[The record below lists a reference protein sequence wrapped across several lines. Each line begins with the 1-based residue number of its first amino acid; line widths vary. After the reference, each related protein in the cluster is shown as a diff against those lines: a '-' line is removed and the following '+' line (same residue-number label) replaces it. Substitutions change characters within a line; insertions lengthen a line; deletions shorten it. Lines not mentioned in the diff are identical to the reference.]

1 MKTFDWNNEKNLKL
15 KEERGISF
23 EEVLYYIESGF
34 VLDDLNNPN
43 SEKYPNQSLL
53 IVDIDNYAYLIPYIE
68 DNDTVFL
75 KTIIPSRKATKKYL
89 GKDSK

>member
-1 MKTFDWNNEKNLKL
+1 VKTFDWNNEKNLKL